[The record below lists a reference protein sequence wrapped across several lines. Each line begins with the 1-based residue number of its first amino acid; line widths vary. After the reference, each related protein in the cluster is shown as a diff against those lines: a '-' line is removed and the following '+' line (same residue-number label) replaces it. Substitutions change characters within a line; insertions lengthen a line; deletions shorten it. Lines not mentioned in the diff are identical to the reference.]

1 LKQCRE
7 EPIKYPSGV
16 NGQRMDVAG
25 KEISVCVMRW
35 PLDSEESAGKEK
47 L

>member
-1 LKQCRE
+1 MKD
-7 EPIKYPSGV
+7 PFGV
-16 NGQRMDVAG
+16 NGQRTDVVG

-35 PLDSEESAGKEK
+35 PLDSEESVGKERK